1 MMIKFQSKFPQSI
14 IYNIICVFDF
24 FFSYKIQYLQ
34 ECKSSEV
41 DGFNSKSH
49 LFIQKQQVRRANIIK
64 QKSNKTKDRHT
75 QETNFYLNKYQNSF
89 LK

>member
-1 MMIKFQSKFPQSI
+1 M
-14 IYNIICVFDF
+14 
-24 FFSYKIQYLQ
+24 
-34 ECKSSEV
+34 